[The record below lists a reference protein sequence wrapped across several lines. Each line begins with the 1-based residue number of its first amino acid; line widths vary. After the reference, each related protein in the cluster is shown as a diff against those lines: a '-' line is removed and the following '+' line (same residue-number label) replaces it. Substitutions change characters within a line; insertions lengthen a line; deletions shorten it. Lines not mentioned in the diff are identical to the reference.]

1 MRQSYPP
8 NPHTDGPAADRAALA
23 RLAWLIGLA
32 LILALVGP
40 PELFGATFSAMLG
53 VGALAVSL
61 TATILRESVWA
72 PHLTRWDMAALL
84 YLLGALFGWSV
95 DSDAVRDFLQAQ
107 GYAG

>member
-1 MRQSYPP
+1 MRQPYPS

-32 LILALVGP
+32 LVLALVGP
-40 PELFGATFSAMLG
+40 SELFGATFSAMLG

-61 TATILRESVWA
+61 TAAILRERVWS

-84 YLLGALFGWSV
+84 YLLGAAFGWTV

-107 GYAG
+107 GYGG